1 MAGLWSDEKPTE
13 APIFQSV
20 SELSEHSGRSPIV
33 GMDKDSD
40 TELLGERRAQGVR
53 KYGREQ
59 REFLRRRGRA
69 PRGVGQGQRSHFSRR
84 LPCSFSPRVLSPSLL
99 TTPSRFHSS
108 SFVIHSDSSSVV
120 YRHPFPP
127 SRVLSLSPRGAHL
140 LPLTH

>member
-40 TELLGERRAQGVR
+40 TELLGESRAQGVR

-59 REFLRRRGRA
+59 REFLRRRG
-69 PRGVGQGQRSHFSRR
+69 
-84 LPCSFSPRVLSPSLL
+84 
-99 TTPSRFHSS
+99 
-108 SFVIHSDSSSVV
+108 
-120 YRHPFPP
+120 
-127 SRVLSLSPRGAHL
+127 
-140 LPLTH
+140 